1 MVSLY
6 TADDLEIN
14 SLNERDIVQI
24 DRIFREAFSL
34 HVGHPVPETFAP
46 GRSCMA
52 RLLTEPQGA
61 FGAYISGELVAIAFA
76 TVWGSIGVFGPL
88 AVKPGHWNAGLGRKL
103 LQQSITF
110 FKQRA
115 VSDMVLCTFPDSVK
129 HVSLYQKS
137 GFHPGHLIAMMSRLV
152 TAGPNSAADLELYS
166 SHCFDRR
173 SEILSECRQ
182 ITSSV
187 YEGLDLSKEIEVVEK
202 LSIGETVLLRKES
215 RLVAFAICHN
225 GAGSETET
233 DVLYI
238 KFAAAL
244 PHEDTHE
251 NTIKETNVNTHE
263 NANENFR
270 TLIAKCTFLA
280 QTKMA
285 NMMFFGVNTARHEAY
300 KAVLE
305 EGFKID
311 SLSLAMQSPNRP
323 LYNHAG
329 VYVLDDW
336 R

>member
-6 TADDLEIN
+6 TADDLEIK
-14 SLNERDIVQI
+14 SLNERDIIQI
-24 DRIFREAFSL
+24 DRVFREAFSL

-103 LQQSITF
+103 LQQSVTF
-110 FKQRA
+110 FKQKA

-129 HVSLYQKS
+129 HVSLYQKY
-137 GFHPGHLIAMMSRLV
+137 GFHPGHIIAMMSRLV
-152 TAGPNSAADLELYS
+152 SSASNFARNSAADLELYS
-166 SHCFDRR
+166 SHGVDRR
-173 SEILSECRQ
+173 AEILSECRQ
-182 ITSSV
+182 ITASI

-244 PHEDTHE
+244 LHEDTHK
-251 NTIKETNVNTHE
+251 NTD
-263 NANENFR
+263 ENFR
-270 TLIAKCTFLA
+270 TLIAKCTLLA
-280 QTKMA
+280 QTRMA
-285 NMMFFGVNTARHEAY
+285 NMMFFGVNTARHDAY
-300 KAVLE
+300 RAVLE

-329 VYVLDDW
+329 VYVIDDW